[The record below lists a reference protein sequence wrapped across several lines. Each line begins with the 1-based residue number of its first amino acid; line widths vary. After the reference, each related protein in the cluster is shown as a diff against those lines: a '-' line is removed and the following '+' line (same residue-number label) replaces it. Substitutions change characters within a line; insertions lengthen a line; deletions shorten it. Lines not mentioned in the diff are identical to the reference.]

1 MKQILDIESKNALV
15 KYRLERASETM
26 KEAALLSGEGYYTA
40 AMNRLYY
47 ACYYA
52 VISLLLKNDLQ
63 AQSHAGVKTMFG
75 LHFVASGIVPI
86 EIGKTL
92 STLFEKRQS
101 GDYDDFVLC
110 TKEDVAV
117 LTDQAYSFIEY
128 IKSLVDEE

>member
-26 KEAALLSGEGYYTA
+26 KEAALLSREGYFNA
-40 AMNRLYY
+40 AINRLYY

-75 LHFVASGIVPI
+75 LHFVSSGIVPI

-110 TKEDVAV
+110 TKEDVAA

-128 IKSLVDEE
+128 IKSLVEEE

>member
-26 KEAALLSGEGYYTA
+26 KEAALLSGEGYFNA
-40 AMNRLYY
+40 AINRLYY

-75 LHFVASGIVPI
+75 LHFVSSGIVPI

-92 STLFEKRQS
+92 STLLKNDKVAIMMISFCVQKKM
-101 GDYDDFVLC
+101 LLLLL
-110 TKEDVAV
+110 TKPI
-117 LTDQAYSFIEY
+117 LLSNI
-128 IKSLVDEE
+128 